1 MGSAVLDRVEEKETK
16 IKVPIHEKVTLS
28 IEEAAAYSG
37 IGINKVR
44 ELANDPR
51 NRIGLSIG
59 RRMLIKRKEFE
70 KLLSEKSYL

>member
-1 MGSAVLDRVEEKETK
+1 MDNAVQVQQY
-16 IKVPIHEKVTLS
+16 VPIHQKVTLT

-37 IGINKVR
+37 IGVNKIR

-51 NRIGLSIG
+51 NRIGLNIG

-70 KLLSEKSYL
+70 KLLTEKTYL

>member
-1 MGSAVLDRVEEKETK
+1 MESAVAVQEREL
-16 IKVPIHEKVTLS
+16 VPIHEKVTLT
-28 IEEAAAYSG
+28 IDEAAAYSN
-37 IGINKVR
+37 IGVNKIR

-51 NRIGLSIG
+51 YRIGLSIG

>member
-1 MGSAVLDRVEEKETK
+1 MDNAVPVQQY
-16 IKVPIHEKVTLS
+16 VPIHEKVTLT

-37 IGINKVR
+37 IGVNKIR
-44 ELANDPR
+44 ELANDPK

-70 KLLSEKSYL
+70 KLLTERRYL

>member
-1 MGSAVLDRVEEKETK
+1 MDNAVQVQQY
-16 IKVPIHEKVTLS
+16 VPIHEKVTLT

-37 IGINKVR
+37 IGVNKIR

-51 NRIGLSIG
+51 NRIGLNIG

-70 KLLSEKSYL
+70 KLLTEKTYL

>member
-1 MGSAVLDRVEEKETK
+1 MESAVQVQQY
-16 IKVPIHEKVTLS
+16 VPIHQKVTLT

-37 IGINKVR
+37 IGVNKIR

-51 NRIGLSIG
+51 NRIGLNIG

-70 KLLSEKSYL
+70 KLLTEKTYL

>member
-1 MGSAVLDRVEEKETK
+1 MGSAVAVQEKEY
-16 IKVPIHEKVTLS
+16 VPIHEKVTLT
-28 IEEAAAYSG
+28 IDEAAAYSG
-37 IGINKVR
+37 IGVNKIR

-70 KLLSEKSYL
+70 KLLTEKSYL